1 MRHLINE
8 GGSVAEKLSLSPASR
23 WKSGKMHAHSQVTA
37 FSALRLSSTERK
49 ADIEAVR
56 TVELAFSPHLC
67 VLSGT

>member
-1 MRHLINE
+1 MRHLMNE
-8 GGSVAEKLSLSPASR
+8 GGSVAEKLSLRPASR
-23 WKSGKMHAHSQVTA
+23 WKSGTMHTHSQMAA
-37 FSALRLSSTERK
+37 FPALRLSSTERE